1 MLLVHKLKQ
10 FERQIVFM
18 RWATA
23 AEFCKIKYV
32 GADFVEVDVI
42 DTDTMEYCETVLLNP
57 SLILEI
63 AIGGSEIGRVVAALS
78 SKLSAAESKYE

>member
-63 AIGGSEIGRVVAALS
+63 AIGGFGIRRGVCAFSR
-78 SKLSAAESKYE
+78 KLFSAERKNE

>member
-1 MLLVHKLKQ
+1 MLLIHKLKQ
-10 FERQIVFM
+10 FERQIVFL

-32 GADFVEVDVI
+32 GADFIEVEII
-42 DTDTMEYCETVLLNP
+42 DTETMEYCETILINP
-57 SLILEI
+57 SLVLEV

-78 SKLSAAESKYE
+78 SKLTSVDRCYE

>member
-10 FERQIVFM
+10 FERQIVFL

-32 GADFVEVDVI
+32 GADFVELEII

-57 SLILEI
+57 SLILEV

-78 SKLSAAESKYE
+78 SKLSSAESKYE

>member
-10 FERQIVFM
+10 FERQIVFL

-32 GADFVEVDVI
+32 GADFVELEII
-42 DTDTMEYCETVLLNP
+42 DTDTMEYCETIILNP
-57 SLILEI
+57 SLILEV

-78 SKLSAAESKYE
+78 SKLSAADSRYE